1 MKTLVQNESQDAK
14 MKEIG
19 AYLIQLAYPEQ
30 DEEAK
35 EILSPELIKKSSVL
49 TEGEM
54 EKKKTLEQ
62 KRKQILM
69 AKFKAK
75 RDKLLAKKSKEE
87 PVEDQG

>member
-1 MKTLVQNESQDAK
+1 

-54 EKKKTLEQ
+54 EKKKTLE
-62 KRKQILM
+62 
-69 AKFKAK
+69 
-75 RDKLLAKKSKEE
+75 
-87 PVEDQG
+87 